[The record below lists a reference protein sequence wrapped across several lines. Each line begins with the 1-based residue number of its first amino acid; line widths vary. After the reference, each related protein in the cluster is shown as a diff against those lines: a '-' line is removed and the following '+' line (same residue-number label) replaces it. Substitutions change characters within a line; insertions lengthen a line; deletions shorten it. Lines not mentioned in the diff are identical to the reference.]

1 MPETEKELFAL
12 AATAVIVLAVN
23 LVLLVPRLRSRIQR
37 EAEAVRRAAE
47 RARAPWKEEDEAAAE
62 LHRRVTGLREA
73 SAAGATSRAPD
84 THPASGPDDSSPS

>member
-1 MPETEKELFAL
+1 MAQTEKELFAL
-12 AATAVIVLAVN
+12 VAAAVIVLAVN

-62 LHRRVTGLREA
+62 LHRRVMGLREA
-73 SAAGATSRAPD
+73 GAAGAASPPD
-84 THPASGPDDSSPS
+84 THLASGPDDSSPS